1 MNKLL
6 LLVVLSGLQHT
17 ALAEVADGQ
26 SVSAEDNVV
35 GHEARPGLQELTI
48 EEIEKYQFDVQKSDA
63 TVEDLS
69 LGQRY
74 ALGTQ
79 RRDIADL
86 IARSLGILELK
97 EDRTD
102 LSVIQNLINRKVIQK
117 DDVRTWQSLGI
128 IFGDVLEKEFGLDWV
143 SYEDNLGAS
152 KALRWRETE
161 NYVFPVT
168 MFSKRVQFDERIDV
182 QSLFNEVGA
191 DIESF
196 KAYEQNRPAF

>member
-1 MNKLL
+1 MKKLL
-6 LLVVLSGLQHT
+6 LLVALSGLQHI
-17 ALAEVADGQ
+17 AFAEVSVGQ
-26 SVSAEDNVV
+26 SVSAQEAIIED
-35 GHEARPGLQELTI
+35 EMRPGLQELTI
-48 EEIEKYQFDVQKSDA
+48 KEIEKFQFDVPKSTA
-63 TVEDLS
+63 VVEDLS

-79 RRDIADL
+79 RREIAAL

-102 LSVIQNLINRKVIQK
+102 LGVIQNLINKKVILK

-168 MFSKRVQFDERIDV
+168 MFSKRVQFDEKIDV
-182 QSLFNEVGA
+182 RSVFNDVGA

>member
-1 MNKLL
+1 MKKLL
-6 LLVVLSGLQHT
+6 LLVALYGLQHT
-17 ALAEVADGQ
+17 AFAEVSVEK
-26 SVSAEDNVV
+26 SVSAQDKIIED
-35 GHEARPGLQELTI
+35 ETRAGLQELTI
-48 EEIEKYQFDVQKSDA
+48 EEIEKYQFDVPKSTA
-63 TVEDLS
+63 IVEDLS

-79 RRDIADL
+79 RREIADL

-102 LSVIQNLINRKVIQK
+102 LGVIQNLINKKVILK

-168 MFSKRVQFDERIDV
+168 MFSKRVQFDEKIDV
-182 QSLFNEVGA
+182 RSVFNDVGA

>member
-17 ALAEVADGQ
+17 ALAEVAVGE
-26 SVSAEDNVV
+26 SVSAEDTIVE
-35 GHEARPGLQELTI
+35 HEARPGLQELTI
-48 EEIEKYQFDVQKSDA
+48 DEIEKYQFDVQKSDA

-102 LSVIQNLINRKVIQK
+102 LGVIQNLINKKVIQK

-168 MFSKRVQFDERIDV
+168 MFSKRVQFEERIDV
-182 QSLFNEVGA
+182 QALFNEVGA

-196 KAYEQNRPAF
+196 KDYEQNRPAF